1 MSELEALKGTR
12 LAKLSLAGVEDL
24 LGTCDVEAALFKPTK
39 VCATEGVD
47 LPDIGGV
54 GRRVG

>member
-1 MSELEALKGTR
+1 MKDTR

-24 LGTCDVEAALFKPTK
+24 LGTCDVEPALFELAM

-47 LPDIGGV
+47 RPDMGGV